1 MPIFE
6 FKCLNCGANF
16 EKLQKAGS
24 IEILPCPS
32 CGSEQTQKEF
42 SAFAAPGGTK
52 SSPIATSSSCFTGGG
67 G

>member
-6 FKCLNCGANF
+6 YKCLDCGASF

-24 IEILPCPS
+24 IELLPCPF
-32 CGSEQTQKEF
+32 CGSEKTQKEF

-52 SSPIATSSSCFTGGG
+52 SAVSTPSSSCFSGGG